1 MYLVHAQRNM
11 RVRFAKLVN
20 SPTTIF
26 GSFEMKT
33 NDSMQQNRRG
43 FLQAAGAAA
52 VTFAVGALS
61 FSARAASAA
70 DGKLK
75 IGIVGSG
82 RIGATLGEIWI
93 KAGHEVMFSS
103 LDLEHDKALAA
114 KLGPNAR
121 AGTSREAAAFG
132 DVILVAVPYGA
143 LRPIGK
149 DLGELIKGKVVVD
162 ASNPIVARDGDIAVW
177 AREKGAG
184 LASAELLPGARIVR
198 AFNAI
203 GYSRLPSFAQ
213 TKGERTGMPIAG
225 DDANAL
231 AAASRLVRDVGLE
244 PVVVGPL
251 AMGKHLIPGT
261 PLGGEHTPEQIRQIV
276 ATLN

>member
-1 MYLVHAQRNM
+1 
-11 RVRFAKLVN
+11 
-20 SPTTIF
+20 
-26 GSFEMKT
+26 MKT
-33 NDSMQQNRRG
+33 NNSMQQNRRS

-52 VTFAVGALS
+52 VTLAAGALP
-61 FSARAASAA
+61 FAARAATAA
-70 DGKLK
+70 DGKMK
-75 IGIVGSG
+75 IGVVGSG

-132 DVILVAVPYGA
+132 DVILVAVPYSA
-143 LRPIGK
+143 LKPVGK
-149 DLGELIKGKVVVD
+149 DLGDLIKGKVVVD
-162 ASNPIVARDGDIAVW
+162 ASNPIVGRDGEIAVW

-213 TKGERTGMPIAG
+213 TKGSTGMPIAG

-231 AAASRLVRDVGLE
+231 ATTSRLVRDVGLE

-251 AMGKHLIPGT
+251 AMGKYLIPGT
-261 PLGGEHTPEQIRQIV
+261 PLGGEHTPEHIRQIV